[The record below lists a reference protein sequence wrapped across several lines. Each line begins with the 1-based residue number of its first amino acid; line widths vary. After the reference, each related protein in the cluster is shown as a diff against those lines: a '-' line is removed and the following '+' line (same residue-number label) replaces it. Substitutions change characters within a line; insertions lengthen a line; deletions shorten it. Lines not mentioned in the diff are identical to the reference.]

1 MEDSRLLTNLEEK
14 LFSNIEKNYKQIK
27 EAIEE
32 GSGNTCFHCNN
43 LTQFLNDIDS
53 SKKVSLDYISQFFYD
68 QYDYRYTNAKK
79 HFLKIR
85 SANNWCAS
93 ETVFCCPTCSS
104 IWKEFVFD
112 DWTYVLDNEGNETG
126 EEEMETF
133 YKFERSQNASDF
145 LPHILTA
152 SLLDKTD
159 YSLHSLEKE
168 KNVFVYATI
177 PYKFNQIVVESF
189 DDNPHSEEP
198 VLKTLPIPLNK
209 KRFNSLSFSKDQALS
224 LFPQKIEGSK
234 ELGLARILV
243 DEEHL
248 FLNRQFEGIDSLLD
262 NSYFCVSGVHVKS
275 IEFYDIIHDSWIL
288 FDSKNLPYVIS
299 CNNHYLSENNLPSLD
314 ISSSSNEINK
324 KIFNKVTNFLKE
336 RGESL
341 V

>member
-1 MEDSRLLTNLEEK
+1 MRDSQLLTNLEEK

-27 EAIEE
+27 ESIEE
-32 GSGNTCFHCNN
+32 GSGKTCFHCNN
-43 LTQFLNDIDS
+43 LTQFLNDIDP

-68 QYDYRYTNAKK
+68 QHDHRYVNAKK
-79 HFLKIR
+79 HFLKIK

-93 ETVFCCPTCSS
+93 ETIFCCPTCSS

-112 DWTYVLDNEGNETG
+112 DWTYVLDDEGNETG

-133 YKFERSQNASDF
+133 YKFERSQNASEF
-145 LPHILTA
+145 LPQILTA
-152 SLLDKTD
+152 SLLNKTE
-159 YSLHSLEKE
+159 YSLHSLKKE
-168 KNVFVYATI
+168 KNVFVYATL

-189 DDNPHSEEP
+189 DDNLHSKEP
-198 VLKTLPIPLNK
+198 VPKILPIPLNK
-209 KRFNSLSFSKDQALS
+209 KRFNSLSFSKNQALS

-248 FLNRQFEGIDSLLD
+248 FLNHHFDRVGSFLD
-262 NSYFCVSGVHVKS
+262 NSYFCVSGLHAKS
-275 IEFYDIIHDSWIL
+275 IEFYDIIHDSWIS
-288 FDSKNLPYVIS
+288 FESTDLPYVIS
-299 CNNHYLSENNLPSLD
+299 CNNHYLLENKLPILD
-314 ISSSSNEINK
+314 TSSSINEINK